1 MARRAAPN
9 LVTSVKRS
17 VKAMHWLT
25 DTDKAAVDLAVRY
38 AVVIEDVADAG
49 DDATARVLSQLGPQL
64 LAALKSL
71 GGTPADR
78 KAIGAEPQI
87 KSRLAEIRALRSS

>member
-25 DTDKAAVDLAVRY
+25 DTDKATVDLAVHY
-38 AVVIEDVADAG
+38 ATAIEATAG
-49 DDATARVLSQLGPQL
+49 SGAEVEARVLSQLGQQL
-64 LAALKSL
+64 LATLKAL

-78 KAIGAEPQI
+78 KAIGAEPQV